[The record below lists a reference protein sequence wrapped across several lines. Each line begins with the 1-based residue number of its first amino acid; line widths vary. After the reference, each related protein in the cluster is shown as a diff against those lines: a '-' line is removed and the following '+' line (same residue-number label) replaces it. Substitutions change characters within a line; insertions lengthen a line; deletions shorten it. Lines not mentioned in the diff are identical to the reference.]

1 MSPSSAP
8 TEPRCAICGSGDA
21 RPVFD
26 KAGYR
31 LVRCGSCDLVYVAN
45 PPSTEELA
53 RIYSFASGYHS
64 ELQSRRLE
72 RLHSAEA
79 QAHQA
84 IVDAHA
90 APGRVL
96 DVGCSVGS
104 YLRVARDAG
113 WDAVGLEFSKDSS
126 EVARS
131 EHGLEVVT
139 GTLGERPFT
148 ASSFDLVTLWDV
160 IEHVPDP
167 LGTMAQVHELLKPG
181 GLVAITTPN
190 IDGLFPRASYP
201 LARLVRYW
209 PHPEPPHHLFQF
221 SKRTMQRLLEDAG
234 FELVELVDQRIRLS
248 YSFGGVRGHIKR
260 PYRLPYTALFA
271 PIALAGPWVGR
282 GDTMVVIARRPDR
295 KDR

>member
-1 MSPSSAP
+1 MSSSSAP
-8 TEPRCAICGSGDA
+8 SPHCAICSSDAA
-21 RPVFD
+21 RPVFR
-26 KAGYR
+26 KAGYQ
-31 LVRCGSCDLVYVAN
+31 LVRCAVCDLVYVAN
-45 PPSTEELA
+45 PPTAEELA

-64 ELQSRRLE
+64 KLQSRRLE
-72 RLHSAEA
+72 RLHTAEA
-79 QAHQA
+79 RAHQA
-84 IVDAHA
+84 IISAHA

-104 YLRVARDAG
+104 YLQEARDAG

-131 EHGLEVVT
+131 QHGLEVIT
-139 GTLGERPFT
+139 GTLDDQPFSE
-148 ASSFDLVTLWDV
+148 ASFDLVTLWDV

-167 LGTMAQVHELLKPG
+167 LGTMAQVHALLKPG
-181 GLVAITTPN
+181 GLVAIATPN
-190 IDGLFPRASYP
+190 IDGLFPRVSYP
-201 LARLVRYW
+201 LARLLRYW

-221 SKRTMQRLLEDAG
+221 SKRTLQRLLEDAG

-248 YSFGGVRGHIKR
+248 YSFGGVLGHVKR

-271 PIALAGPWVGR
+271 PVALAGPWLDR
-282 GDTMVVIARRPDR
+282 GDTMVVVARRLDR